1 MTRPSPQR
9 FGLDTSFVL
18 RLLTGEPSFLAAKA
32 VKRLDALR
40 SAGERA
46 VVGDLVVCEAYF
58 ALQHHYD
65 VPKQV
70 ALDKLREFLESD
82 EIAAIG
88 ESLHICKGICK

>member
-1 MTRPSPQR
+1 M
-9 FGLDTSFVL
+9 
-18 RLLTGEPSFLAAKA
+18 
-32 VKRLDALR
+32 
-40 SAGERA
+40 
-46 VVGDLVVCEAYF
+46 VGDLVVCEAYF

-88 ESLHICKGICK
+88 ESLQVLRIPGLGTARPGFVDRLINAQYLGEKTIMLTFEKSAAKLPHAVVVK